1 VTVRALPLLVAAL
14 LGVGAAFLVA
24 CGERNGLIPASD
36 AARITSDLSAVS
48 SAVAAGNCD
57 AAGVA
62 ATRVRG
68 DILKLPGTVDPK
80 LVNRLN
86 DGAGALSARAP
97 VQCTQAQTQPTAP
110 TGTTATT
117 QTDTTTTDTTTTD
130 TTTTDT
136 TPTDTTTTDTTTT
149 GTAPTDTT
157 TTPTTPTT
165 PTGTTQGGGTGGAS
179 PGTTGGTG

>member
-24 CGERNGLIPASD
+24 CGDRNGLIPAGD
-36 AARITSDLSAVS
+36 AARIKSDLSAVS
-48 SAVAAGNCD
+48 SAVDAGNCD

-68 DILKLPGTVDPK
+68 DILRLPGTVDQK

-97 VQCTQAQTQPTAP
+97 VQCAQAQTQTQAPTA
-110 TGTTATT
+110 
-117 QTDTTTTDTTTTD
+117 TTDTTTTD

-136 TPTDTTTTDTTTT
+136 TPTDTTTTDTT
-149 GTAPTDTT
+149 PTDTT
-157 TTPTTPTT
+157 TTTTTTT
-165 PTGTTQGGGTGGAS
+165 PTGTTQGNATGGATPGTGGGTG
-179 PGTTGGTG
+179 

>member
-1 VTVRALPLLVAAL
+1 MVAAL

-24 CGERNGLIPASD
+24 CNDRNGLIPAGD
-36 AARITSDLSAVS
+36 AARINSDLGAVS

-68 DILKLPGTVDPK
+68 DILRLPGSVDSA
-80 LVNRLN
+80 LVDRLN
-86 DGAGALSARAP
+86 QGASALSTSAP
-97 VQCTQAQTQPTAP
+97 VQCAQAQTQTQS
-110 TGTTATT
+110 TGTTTETT
-117 QTDTTTTDTTTTD
+117 PSTDTTTTDTTPTDTTTTDTTTTD

-149 GTAPTDTT
+149 
-157 TTPTTPTT
+157 
-165 PTGTTQGGGTGGAS
+165 PTGTTQGGTGGAT

>member
-1 VTVRALPLLVAAL
+1 VTLRVLPLLVAAL

-24 CGERNGLIPASD
+24 CNDRNGLIPAGD
-36 AARITSDLSAVS
+36 AARLTNDLSAVS
-48 SAVAAGNCD
+48 SAVAAGRCD

-68 DILKLPGTVDPK
+68 DILRLPGNVDSA
-80 LVNRLN
+80 LVDRLN
-86 DGAGALSARAP
+86 QGAGALSARAP
-97 VQCTQAQTQPTAP
+97 VQCTQAQTQTQS
-110 TGTTATT
+110 TG
-117 QTDTTTTDTTTTD
+117 TTTDTTPSTD

-149 GTAPTDTT
+149 DTTTTDTT
-157 TTPTTPTT
+157 TTGTTTT
-165 PTGTTQGGGTGGAS
+165 DTTTTGTAPPGTTQGGTGGAT

>member
-24 CGERNGLIPASD
+24 CNDRNGLIPTGD
-36 AARITSDLSAVS
+36 AARINSDLSAVS

-68 DILKLPGTVDPK
+68 DIVRLPGTVDSA
-80 LVNRLN
+80 LVDRLN
-86 DGAGALSARAP
+86 QGAGALSARVPA
-97 VQCTQAQTQPTAP
+97 QCTQTQPQSTTT
-110 TGTTATT
+110 TGTTDTT

-136 TPTDTTTTDTTTT
+136 TTTGTTPTDTTTT
-149 GTAPTDTT
+149 GTTPTDTT
-157 TTPTTPTT
+157 TTTT
-165 PTGTTQGGGTGGAS
+165 PTGTTQGGGTGGAT

>member
-24 CGERNGLIPASD
+24 CNDRNGLIPAGD
-36 AARITSDLSAVS
+36 AARLKSDLSAVS

-57 AAGVA
+57 DAGVA

-68 DILKLPGTVDPK
+68 DILRLPGSVDSG
-80 LVNRLN
+80 LVDRLN
-86 DGAGALSARAP
+86 QGAGALSTRVPA
-97 VQCTQAQTQPTAP
+97 QCTQAQTQTEAP
-110 TGTTATT
+110 TGTTDTT
-117 QTDTTTTDTTTTD
+117 QTDTTTTDTTTTDTTTTD

-136 TPTDTTTTDTTTT
+136 TPTDTTTTDTT
-149 GTAPTDTT
+149 PTDTT
-157 TTPTTPTT
+157 TTPTT

-179 PGTTGGTG
+179 PGTGGGTG